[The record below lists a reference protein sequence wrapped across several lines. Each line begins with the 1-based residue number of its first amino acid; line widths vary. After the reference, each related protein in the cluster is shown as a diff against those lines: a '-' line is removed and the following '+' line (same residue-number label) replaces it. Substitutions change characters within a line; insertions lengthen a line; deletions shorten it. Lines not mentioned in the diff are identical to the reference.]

1 MARAAEL
8 GRAVRRA
15 ASPNPG
21 VGCVVETAN
30 GRIFEGATEPPGNR
44 HAEIVALDNARAVGA
59 SLKDA
64 TVWVTLEPCAHHG
77 RTGPCATAL
86 VEAGVGR
93 VVVAVED
100 PDPNVAGEG
109 IAELHGAGI
118 EVDLGACADEVTN
131 DLVFYLT
138 HRRLGRPYITLKL
151 AMTVDG
157 RTTTTDHPASRWI
170 TGPEAR
176 ADGHRLRAQH
186 DAILV
191 GAATVRADNPRLTTR
206 DAEGPDPI
214 RVVLGHA
221 PPDAAVHPCVER
233 SGDVFLVLR
242 GLAADGITSVLVEG
256 GQRVAEVFHFGGL
269 VDRYVMYVAGADSPS
284 AAADAAA
291 SLWTAEVIEA
301 ARIGDDVRVT
311 LVPKPAV

>member
-1 MARAAEL
+1 MIETVD
-8 GRAVRRA
+8 GRV
-15 ASPNPG
+15 
-21 VGCVVETAN
+21 
-30 GRIFEGATEPPGNR
+30 FEGATEPPGKR

-59 SLKDA
+59 PLQDA

-86 VEAGVGR
+86 VKARVGR
-93 VVVAVED
+93 VVIAVAD

-109 IAELHGAGI
+109 IAELHAAGI
-118 EVDLGACADEVTN
+118 EVDLGPCAEEVTN
-131 DLVFYLT
+131 DLVFYLA
-138 HRRLGRPYITLKL
+138 HRRLGRPYVTLKL

-157 RTTTTDHPASRWI
+157 RTTTDDAANRWI
-170 TGPEAR
+170 TGPDAR

-206 DAEGPDPI
+206 DAEGPDPV

-221 PPDAAVHPCVER
+221 PPDADVHPCIER
-233 SGDVFLVLR
+233 SGDVLLILR

-256 GQRVAEVFHFGGL
+256 GKRVAQVFHFGGL
-269 VDRYVMYVAGADSPS
+269 VDRYVMYVADAESTN

-291 SLWTAEVIEA
+291 AMWNGQVIDVTQ
-301 ARIGDDVRVT
+301 IGDDVRVT
-311 LVPKPAV
+311 LVPKPAE

>member
-1 MARAAEL
+1 MERAAEL

-21 VGCVVETAN
+21 VGCVIETAD
-30 GRIFEGATEPPGNR
+30 GRVFEGATEPPGKR

-59 SLKDA
+59 RLQDA

-86 VEAGVGR
+86 VKARVGR
-93 VVVAVED
+93 VVIAVED

-109 IAELHGAGI
+109 IAELHAAGI
-118 EVDLGACADEVTN
+118 EVDLGPCADAVTD

-151 AMTVDG
+151 AMTADG
-157 RTTTTDHPASRWI
+157 HTTTDDPANRWI
-170 TGPEAR
+170 TGPAAR

-206 DAEGPDPI
+206 DAEGPDPV

-221 PPDAAVHPCVER
+221 PPGAAVHPCVER
-233 SGDVFLVLR
+233 SGDVLLVLR

-256 GQRVAEVFHFGGL
+256 GKRVAQVFHFGGL
-269 VDRYVMYVAGADSPS
+269 VDRYVMYVAGADSPG

-291 SLWTAEVIEA
+291 GMWNAQVIDV

-311 LVPKPAV
+311 LVPKPVA